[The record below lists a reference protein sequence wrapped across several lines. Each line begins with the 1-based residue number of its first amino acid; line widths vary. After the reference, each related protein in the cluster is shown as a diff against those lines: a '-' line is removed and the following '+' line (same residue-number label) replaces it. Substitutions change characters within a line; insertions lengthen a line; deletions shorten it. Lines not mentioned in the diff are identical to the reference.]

1 MNTNSDEM
9 RDEVL
14 YAFSVEPNK
23 DSVTLEKYLREYPQ
37 YKEELID
44 LSIEI
49 FANPNQDFSPVS
61 EGDSKEAE
69 LVWER
74 FQSSLTTETTVS
86 GSSSVKN
93 PLLNLDRS
101 RFRALA
107 KKLGVN
113 SLFLTMLRD
122 RTIKVST
129 IPTQLIGILAKELDV
144 SSDVMRN
151 ALVGE
156 PTVSSS
162 VRFKADGKPTATE
175 QVSFDEALDSC
186 SLSDSQKEK
195 LMEMKD

>member
-14 YAFSVEPNK
+14 YAFSVESNK

-37 YKEELID
+37 YREELID

-49 FANPNQDFSPVS
+49 FATPNQDFSLIS

-74 FQSSLTTETTVS
+74 FQSSLAATTTIS

-113 SLFLTMLRD
+113 SFFLTMLRD
-122 RTIKVST
+122 REIKVST
-129 IPTQLIGILAKELDV
+129 IPIQLIGILAKELDV

-156 PTVSSS
+156 PTVSSA
-162 VRFKADGKPTATE
+162 VRFKAEGKPSATK

-186 SLSDSQKEK
+186 GLSDSQKEK
-195 LMEMKD
+195 LREMKD

>member
-1 MNTNSDEM
+1 
-9 RDEVL
+9 
-14 YAFSVEPNK
+14 AFSVEPNK

-37 YKEELID
+37 YREELID

-74 FQSSLTTETTVS
+74 FQSSLTSAATVS
-86 GSSSVKN
+86 GSSSIKN

-129 IPTQLIGILAKELDV
+129 IPTQLIEVLAKELDV
-144 SSDVMRN
+144 SSDGMRN

-162 VRFKADGKPTATE
+162 VRFKADGKPTATK